1 MKAPPAHQAPR
12 DLQARE
18 VQPVLLGPLEF
29 QGDPGPRGP
38 LGQLER
44 KALLARRVHKAQ
56 LAETVSRAPWGSPVP
71 LAL

>member
-1 MKAPPAHQAPR
+1 MVEWYGVVGWGFRKSYPRSWRAFEINHFLALPR

-44 KALLARRVHKAQ
+44 KALL
-56 LAETVSRAPWGSPVP
+56 
-71 LAL
+71 